1 MVEQACCVSPPAANP
16 DVPGVRA
23 SEQTEQIAMIPAA
36 RIQAAIEVMTDLIE
50 RKRPAPDALKD
61 WGLSHRFAGSKDRAA
76 IASLVYDG
84 LRRRSSAA
92 WLMGADTPRAIMAGA
107 LKLQRGLE
115 PAAINRLFSGERH
128 APDAL
133 DETERAR
140 LAGDLAEAPD
150 HIRADAPEWIWPSMQ
165 AAFGEHAVEEVLA
178 FAARAPVDIRV
189 NELKTTRKKLMAELA
204 HLRPEET
211 PYSLDGMRFQP
222 SDDGRGPSLQTEKAF
237 LDGLYEVQ
245 DEGSQLAARLSL
257 AGPSDFAVDL
267 CAGAGG
273 KTLSLAALMEN
284 RGQIFATEND
294 SRRLTPLY
302 ERVTRSGARNVQVR
316 SPKLR
321 NDDAVADLDGMADLV
336 FVDAPCTGSGTWR
349 RNPDAKWRLRPGAL
363 VERIKEQ
370 ATVLDRAARLAK
382 KGGRVAYVTCSLLP
396 EENDQAIAGF
406 LVRHPGFEVIDP
418 GAVADKAGL
427 GGLASFLS
435 PMGHG
440 LQLTALRCGTD
451 GFYISLLRR
460 TG

>member
-1 MVEQACCVSPPAANP
+1 M
-16 DVPGVRA
+16 
-23 SEQTEQIAMIPAA
+23 TPAA
-36 RIQAAIEVMTDLIE
+36 RIQAAIEVLTDLIE

-61 WGLSHRFAGSKDRAA
+61 WGLGHRFAGSKDRAA
-76 IASLVYDG
+76 IASLVYDA

-92 WLMGADTPRAIMAGA
+92 WLMGSETPRAVMAGA
-107 LKLQRGLE
+107 LRLQRGME
-115 PAAINRLFSGERH
+115 PASVVRMFSGERH
-128 APDAL
+128 APEALSDEEQDRLSGSLDDAP
-133 DETERAR
+133 E
-140 LAGDLAEAPD
+140 

-165 AAFGEHAVEEVLA
+165 AAFGENAVEEVVA
-178 FAARAPVDIRV
+178 FAARAPIDIRV

-211 PYSLDGMRFQP
+211 PYSLDGLRFQP
-222 SDDGRGPSLQTEKAF
+222 GDDGRGPSLQTEKAF
-237 LDGLYEVQ
+237 LDGLFEVQ
-245 DEGSQLAARLSL
+245 DEGSQLTARLSL

-284 RGQIFATEND
+284 RGQIIATEND

-321 NDDAVADLDGMADLV
+321 NDDAVADIDGLADLV
-336 FVDAPCTGSGTWR
+336 LIDAPCTGSGTWR

-363 VERIKEQ
+363 AERIKDQ
-370 ATVLDRAARLAK
+370 TIVLDRAARLAK
-382 KGGRVAYVTCSLLP
+382 KGGRIAYITCSLLP
-396 EENDQAIAGF
+396 EENDDAVEAF
-406 LVRHPGFEVIDP
+406 LARHAGFEVIEP

-427 GGLASFLS
+427 GGLASFTS
-435 PMGHG
+435 PKGHG

-451 GFYISLLRR
+451 GFYVSLLRR
-460 TG
+460 TA

>member
-1 MVEQACCVSPPAANP
+1 M
-16 DVPGVRA
+16 
-23 SEQTEQIAMIPAA
+23 TPAA
-36 RIQAAIEVMTDLIE
+36 RIQAAIEVLTDLIE

-76 IASLVYDG
+76 IASLVYDA

-92 WLMGADTPRAIMAGA
+92 WLMGAETPRAVMAGA
-107 LKLQRGLE
+107 LRLQRGME
-115 PAAINRLFSGERH
+115 PVSVIRLFSGERH
-128 APDAL
+128 APEVLSDDEQGRLVGSLDDAP
-133 DETERAR
+133 E
-140 LAGDLAEAPD
+140 

-165 AAFGEHAVEEVLA
+165 AAFGEHAVDEVVA
-178 FAARAPVDIRV
+178 FASRAPIDIRV

-204 HLRPEET
+204 HLNPEET
-211 PYSLDGMRFQP
+211 PYSLDGVRFQP
-222 SDDGRGPSLQTEKAF
+222 GDNGRGPSLQTEKAF
-237 LDGLYEVQ
+237 LDGLFEVQ

-257 AGPSDFAVDL
+257 ANPSDFAVDL

-284 RGQIFATEND
+284 RGQIIATEND

-321 NDDAVADLDGMADLV
+321 NDDAVADIDGLADLV

-363 VERIKEQ
+363 AERIKDQ
-370 ATVLDRAARLAK
+370 AIVLDRAARLAK
-382 KGGRVAYVTCSLLP
+382 KGGRIAYITCSLLP
-396 EENDQAIAGF
+396 EENDGAVEAF
-406 LVRHPGFEVIDP
+406 LARHAGFEVIEP
-418 GAVADKAGL
+418 GAVAEKAGL
-427 GGLASFLS
+427 GGLASFTS
-435 PMGHG
+435 PRGHG

-451 GFYISLLRR
+451 GFYVSLLRR
-460 TG
+460 AG